1 MHMFTCAD
9 FTTIAVVRVLC
20 HGVLCRDGIIAYR
33 SILTYA
39 NHIVV
44 YVAEFVGLRCEFVGV
59 NEFQRYIFIFN
70 Y

>member
-1 MHMFTCAD
+1 MFTCAD

-20 HGVLCRDGIIAYR
+20 RHGIIAYR

-44 YVAEFVGLRCEFVGV
+44 CIAEFGGFCCEFVGV
-59 NEFQRYIFIFN
+59 NEFQRYI
-70 Y
+70 